1 MSLETLA
8 PFAKETTPIVAGS
21 PAPDFTLPDQDK
33 KDFRLSDYKGKK
45 AVALFFYPLDWSP
58 TCSKENAC
66 FTQDLARFSQYA
78 EVAAVSIDSV
88 WSHKAWVE
96 KMGLKHRLLSDMH
109 RTATKAYGL
118 YHPAGNLSQRATVLI
133 SKDGKVAW
141 VKVEADMT
149 KERNYVEVEAEL
161 KKLS

>member
-1 MSLETLA
+1 MTMTAAS
-8 PFAKETTPIVAGS
+8 PAKETTPITAGT

-33 KDFRLSDYKGKK
+33 KDFKLSDYKGKN

-66 FTQDLARFSQYA
+66 FTQDYSRFSKYA

-88 WSHKAWVE
+88 WSHKAWQE

-109 RTATKAYGL
+109 RKVTKEYGL
-118 YHPAGNLSQRATVLI
+118 YHTGGNISQRATVI
-133 SKDGKVAW
+133 IGKNGVVAW
-141 VKVEADMT
+141 VKVEADIT
-149 KERNYVEVEAEL
+149 KERDYNEIETQL